1 MLVERALS
9 GRIEVAVQCS
19 AVVSLFWLSVASLGV
34 TGAVG
39 CIAGEPS
46 SGADGG
52 PSASSDG
59 NATSTDAAVSAPVVD
74 EVDAGAP
81 LEPSLAVA
89 TAQAGSSNACPA
101 DMVLVEG
108 AYCPEVKQTCL
119 RWLDEGKFWN
129 FRCAV
134 YGKPTCA
141 SAERTPMKFCIDRYE
156 YTKQGDKLP
165 EVHHSWTSAGA
176 VCASQGKRLCLES
189 EWQFACEG
197 PEMHA
202 YPYGDGFHRSA
213 ATCNID
219 RSNLGKPNSGL
230 RDLRSPAGAH
240 PQCVSP
246 FGVYDMSG
254 NVEEWTTL
262 DHPTDPKDTSS
273 MKGAWWLPGRN
284 HCRAATTGHG
294 HTYEGGQVG
303 VRCCDD
309 VAK

>member
-1 MLVERALS
+1 MLVAL
-9 GRIEVAVQCS
+9 AS
-19 AVVSLFWLSVASLGV
+19 ALLA
-34 TGAVG
+34 G
-39 CIAGEPS
+39 CIAVEPS
-46 SGADGG
+46 SSPDASPVDA
-52 PSASSDG
+52 SAS
-59 NATSTDAAVSAPVVD
+59 DAAMEAASTAELAPPD
-74 EVDAGAP
+74 
-81 LEPSLAVA
+81 PSVAVA
-89 TAQAGSSNACPA
+89 VAVAPASTECPG

-108 AYCPEVKQTCL
+108 AYCPDVRQTCL

-134 YGKPTCA
+134 YAKPTCA
-141 SAERTPMKFCIDRYE
+141 SAERTPMTFCIDRYE
-156 YTKQGDKLP
+156 YTKPSDTLP

-202 YPYGDGFHRSA
+202 YPYGDGFHRNA

-219 RSNLGKPNSGL
+219 RSNLGKPNAGL

-240 PQCVSP
+240 PECVSP

-303 VRCCDD
+303 VRCCADTS
-309 VAK
+309 K

>member
-1 MLVERALS
+1 MRRTLS

-19 AVVSLFWLSVASLGV
+19 AVRSFLWLSLVASGVSGCIGGDPSQTLDGGADAGAAESSSASVAS
-34 TGAVG
+34 
-39 CIAGEPS
+39 PS
-46 SGADGG
+46 
-52 PSASSDG
+52 
-59 NATSTDAAVSAPVVD
+59 VSAAPVEGVESIE
-74 EVDAGAP
+74 EVDAGAA
-81 LEPSLAVA
+81 LEPTTAVA
-89 TAQAGSSNACPA
+89 PGSSACPA
-101 DMVLVEG
+101 DMVLVSG

-134 YGKPTCA
+134 YGKPSCA
-141 SAERTPMKFCIDRYE
+141 SPERTPMKFCIDRYE

-176 VCASQGKRLCLES
+176 VCASQAKRLCLES

-197 PEMHA
+197 PDLHA

-219 RSNLGKPNSGL
+219 RSNLGKPNAGL
-230 RDLRSPAGAH
+230 RDLRSAAGAH

-246 FGVYDMSG
+246 FGVHDMSG

-262 DHPTDPKDTSS
+262 DHPADPKDTSS

-303 VRCCDD
+303 VRCCGD

>member
-1 MLVERALS
+1 M
-9 GRIEVAVQCS
+9 QCS
-19 AVVSLFWLSVASLGV
+19 AVVRASVVTLASVLFA
-34 TGAVG
+34 G
-39 CIAGEPS
+39 CIAVES
-46 SGADGG
+46 SSTPDGG
-52 PSASSDG
+52 MPTPS
-59 NATSTDAAVSAPVVD
+59 
-74 EVDAGAP
+74 DAGVADVDPPNDVTAVEPTVAMAKAP
-81 LEPSLAVA
+81 TA
-89 TAQAGSSNACPA
+89 TACPA
-101 DMVLVEG
+101 DMVLIEG
-108 AYCPEVKQTCL
+108 TYCPDVRQTCL

-134 YGKPTCA
+134 YAKEPTCA
-141 SAERTPMKFCIDRYE
+141 SSEKVPMKFCIDRYE
-156 YTKQGDKLP
+156 YTKPGDKLP

-176 VCASQGKRLCLES
+176 VCAAQGKRLCFES

-197 PEMHA
+197 PDMHP
-202 YPYGDGFHRSA
+202 YPYGDGFHRNA
-213 ATCNID
+213 TTCNID
-219 RSNLGKPNSGL
+219 RTNLGKPNAGL

-240 PQCVSP
+240 PECVSP

-303 VRCCDD
+303 VRCCADLGQ
-309 VAK
+309 

>member
-1 MLVERALS
+1 MLVRRALS

-19 AVVSLFWLSVASLGV
+19 AVASVFSLSLSAVVLANGCIAVESSSNADGSTSPSSRDAAADASTDASDLDAGVPLDPTVAVATTSV
-34 TGAVG
+34 TGA
-39 CIAGEPS
+39 
-46 SGADGG
+46 
-52 PSASSDG
+52 SD
-59 NATSTDAAVSAPVVD
+59 V
-74 EVDAGAP
+74 
-81 LEPSLAVA
+81 
-89 TAQAGSSNACPA
+89 CPA

-141 SAERTPMKFCIDRYE
+141 SAERTPMKLCIDRYE
-156 YTKQGDKLP
+156 FTRPGEKLP

-197 PEMHA
+197 PDMHA

-213 ATCNID
+213 TTCNID
-219 RSNLGKPNSGL
+219 RSNLGKPNAGL

-262 DHPTDPKDTSS
+262 DHPSDPKDTSS

-303 VRCCDD
+303 VRCCADL
-309 VAK
+309 AK